1 MKRFKINNPITK
13 TEMLKVNLNI
23 DVLCVGHACFDLIF
37 AVDRHLGPDEK
48 GVASSFKSCGGGPA
62 ANAAVTASRL
72 GYKVAFA
79 GYIGNDIYGKKHIK
93 QLEKESVITDLVVR
107 GSSPTPLSAIL
118 VKPDGKRTLINYR
131 GSTKRLKIDDIDFS
145 NCNPKA
151 ILFDGLE
158 PEISFPLAEF
168 AREHGIPAIMDAG
181 SVHYGTQKLTNLV
194 DYIVASKKFACEF
207 TSETDEEKAVKKLS
221 EYAPSVVVTLGERG
235 LIWKDNRDM
244 GWKPAFTVDAVDTTG
259 AGDAFHGAF
268 AAGIVDG
275 KKWDELLRYSSAVA
289 ALCCTKLG
297 ARLGIPTSEE
307 VKEFLENTGVKV

>member
-1 MKRFKINNPITK
+1 
-13 TEMLKVNLNI
+13 MLKANLNI

-37 AVDRHLGPDEK
+37 TIDRHLGPDEK

-72 GYKVAFA
+72 GYKAAFA
-79 GYIGNDIYGKKHIK
+79 GYLGNDLYGKKHIK
-93 QLEKESVITDLVVR
+93 ELEKESVNTDLVVR

-131 GSTKRLKIDDIDFS
+131 GSTKYLKIDDIDFS

-168 AREHGIPAIMDAG
+168 AKQRGIPTILDAG
-181 SVHYGTQKLTNLV
+181 SVHYGTKKLIHMV
-194 DYIVASKKFACEF
+194 DYLVASEKFAREF
-207 TSETDEEKAVKKLS
+207 TSEADEEEAAKKLN
-221 EYAPSVVVTLGERG
+221 EYAQSIVITLGERG
-235 LIWKDNRDM
+235 LVWKNGPDTGRKQSFSV
-244 GWKPAFTVDAVDTTG
+244 GTVDTTG

-268 AAGIVDG
+268 AAGIADG
-275 KKWDELLRYSSAVA
+275 KKWDELLLYSSAVA

-307 VKEFLENTGVKV
+307 VKTLTHPFFGTL

>member
-1 MKRFKINNPITK
+1 
-13 TEMLKVNLNI
+13 MLKTNLNI

-37 AVDRHLGPDEK
+37 TVDRHLGPDEK

-62 ANAAVTASRL
+62 ANAAVTVSRL
-72 GYKVAFA
+72 GCKAAFA
-79 GYIGNDIYGKKHIK
+79 GYLGNDIYGKKHIK
-93 QLEKESVITDLVVR
+93 ELEKESVITDLVVR
-107 GSSPTPLSAIL
+107 GSSPTPLSAVL

-168 AREHGIPAIMDAG
+168 AKQRGIPTIMDAG

-235 LIWKDNRDM
+235 LIWKNKRDM

-268 AAGIVDG
+268 AAGIADG

-307 VKEFLENTGVKV
+307 VKELPHPSFGTF

>member
-1 MKRFKINNPITK
+1 
-13 TEMLKVNLNI
+13 MLKVNQKI

-37 AVDRHLGPDEK
+37 TVDRHLGPDEK
-48 GVASSFKSCGGGPA
+48 GIASSFKSCGGGPA

-72 GYKVAFA
+72 GYKAAFA
-79 GYIGNDIYGKKHIK
+79 GYLGNDIYGKKHIK
-93 QLEKESVITDLVVR
+93 ELEKESVITDLVVR
-107 GSSPTPLSAIL
+107 GSSPTPISAIL

-168 AREHGIPAIMDAG
+168 AKQRGIPTILDAG
-181 SVHYGTQKLTNLV
+181 SVHYGTKKLIHMV
-194 DYIVASKKFACEF
+194 DYLVASEKFAREF
-207 TSETDEEKAVKKLS
+207 TSETDEEKAAKKLN
-221 EYAPSVVVTLGERG
+221 EFAPSIVITLGGQG
-235 LIWKDNRDM
+235 LIWKDPGKIERY
-244 GWKPAFTVDAVDTTG
+244 PAFNVNVVDTTG

-268 AAGIVDG
+268 AAGIADG
-275 KKWDELLRYSSAVA
+275 KKWDELLLYSSAVA

-297 ARLGIPTSEE
+297 ARLGIPTSED
-307 VKEFLENTGVKV
+307 VNKFLEKQG

>member
-1 MKRFKINNPITK
+1 MIETK
-13 TEMLKVNLNI
+13 LEV

-37 AVDRHLGPDEK
+37 TVDRHLGPDEK
-48 GVASSFKSCGGGPA
+48 GVASSFTSCGGGPA
-62 ANAAVTASRL
+62 ANAAVTVSRL
-72 GYKVAFA
+72 GCKAAFA
-79 GYIGNDIYGKKHIK
+79 GYLGNDIYGKKHIK
-93 QLEKESVITDLVVR
+93 ELEKESVITDLVVR

-168 AREHGIPAIMDAG
+168 ARKRGIPTILDAG
-181 SVHYGTQKLTNLV
+181 SVHYGSKKLIHMV
-194 DYIVASKKFACEF
+194 DYLVASKKFACEF

-235 LIWKDNRDM
+235 LIWKDPGKMERY
-244 GWKPAFTVDAVDTTG
+244 PALKVNVVDTTG

-268 AAGIVDG
+268 AAGIAEG

-307 VKEFLENTGVKV
+307 VKELTHPSFGTL